1 MRRKLLVTG
10 LSSFIVA
17 LSWCAQ
23 AAEKTAE
30 SPTTKTQ
37 ALQLERQ
44 RVERAQQSR
53 KEQDDVLD
61 LQLRLASM
69 ALDAGDRV
77 LAREVLMQVTQQMSD
92 ILTDKNFQRA
102 ERRSVQTL
110 GGRESEK
117 YFLGE
122 PYEQLFA
129 FLYLGVLD
137 FQAGDYEFARSSFRS
152 AQAADEM
159 SNLEGYRSD
168 CYLAFLLEALASKA
182 LNEEEAAAEA
192 FALTERAYIFRRLM
206 EFVPSAFQAAAQ
218 VQTDEGTV
226 EPKSKRER
234 KALQEKNERFG
245 AALAMVASYLGVG
258 LAAESSPQKGIAVT
272 FDYAI
277 ARLDDP
283 GKFSEAVDY
292 LELFDKKEKA
302 AGLPGE
308 ILNELRSVVEQN
320 LDPGIDAA
328 RDAAQT
334 EIEAI
339 LAKYRDPSV
348 NVYLLSELGFG
359 PTKQRGGAFGS
370 SQIFVP
376 CTTPARHRLFLLEQP
391 GDVQLATSA
400 GGLYESV
407 DFQAMTRGGRFM
419 DYLLAGQA
427 TTKRRLGVAADVIGN
442 VGGAYGDAIAGVL
455 RIFARSIHSEADVR
469 TWNELPSDIGVLCA
483 SLPEGE
489 YRWAVQS
496 YDSLGNLVETES
508 TIQAFTVQSNK
519 PVLLST
525 TTEWL

>member
-1 MRRKLLVTG
+1 MHPKISTIGVLGLLL
-10 LSSFIVA
+10 LSS
-17 LSWCAQ
+17 WGAQ
-23 AAEKTAE
+23 ASEREPAA
-30 SPTTKTQ
+30 PTSKAQ
-37 ALQLERQ
+37 ALQREQQ
-44 RVERAQQSR
+44 RVDRAQQSR
-53 KEQDDVLD
+53 KEKDDVID

-69 ALDAGDRV
+69 ALDAGDRT
-77 LAREVLMQVTQQMSD
+77 LAREVLMQVTQQLSD
-92 ILTDKNFQRA
+92 MLTDKNFQRA

-110 GGRESEK
+110 GGQESEK

-182 LNEEEAAAEA
+182 LNEEEAAEEA
-192 FALTERAYIFRRLM
+192 FALAERAYIFRRLM
-206 EFVPSAFQAAAQ
+206 EIVPSAFQAAAQ
-218 VQTDEGTV
+218 AQSGDGQT

-234 KALQEKNERFG
+234 KALQEKTERFG

-258 LAAESSPQKGIAVT
+258 LAAESNPRKGIEVT
-272 FDYAI
+272 FDYAV

-292 LELFDKKEKA
+292 LALFDKKERT
-302 AGLPGE
+302 AGLPGT
-308 ILNELRSVVEQN
+308 ILNDLRAVVEAN

-328 RDAAQT
+328 RDAAQK
-334 EIEAI
+334 EIESI
-339 LAKYRDPSV
+339 LVKYRDPAV
-348 NVYLLSELGFG
+348 NVYFLNEFGFG

-370 SQIFVP
+370 TQIFVP
-376 CTTPARHRLFLLEQP
+376 YAAPARHRIFLLEQG
-391 GDVQLATSA
+391 GDLPLATSG

-455 RIFARSIHSEADVR
+455 RLFARSIHSEADVR
-469 TWNELPSDIGVLCA
+469 AWNELPSDMGILCT
-483 SLPEGE
+483 SLPEGQ

-496 YDSLGNLVETES
+496 FNNLGELVPGES
-508 TIQAFTVQSNK
+508 SVQTFTVERDK
-519 PVLLST
+519 PLLLST
-525 TTEWL
+525 TTAWL